1 MTTPDYLHGV
11 MLEVYREGEPDAY
24 GDLRDEHGHLL
35 DRYAHPSHTI
45 GPCAISWTSSEEYI
59 DGETITIAAQ
69 VTAPV
74 DSDVVPTDRVNVAG
88 QPFRI
93 VGAILT
99 PRNPFTG
106 WSPGVRFRIARG
118 F

>member
-1 MTTPDYLHGV
+1 MTPPDYPHGV
-11 MLEVYREGEPDAY
+11 MLEIYREGQSDAY
-24 GDLRDEHGHLL
+24 GDLRDADGQLL
-35 DRYAHPSHTI
+35 DRYAPPSHSI
-45 GPCAISWTSSEEYI
+45 GPCAISWSTSEEYI
-59 DGETITIAAQ
+59 DGETIQTAAQ
-69 VTAPV
+69 VTAPTG
-74 DSDVVPTDRVNVAG
+74 SDVLPADRVKVDG

-93 VGAILT
+93 VGDVLR